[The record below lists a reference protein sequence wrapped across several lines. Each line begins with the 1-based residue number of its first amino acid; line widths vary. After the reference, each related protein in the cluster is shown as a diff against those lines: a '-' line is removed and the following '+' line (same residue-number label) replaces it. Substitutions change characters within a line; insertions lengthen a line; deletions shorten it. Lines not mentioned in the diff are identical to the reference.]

1 MIDKTIEGP
10 SKILSKKW
18 RDNDMNIHKQKVI
31 GARPYVNVEG
41 NLKKI
46 NKSKTDQLQEEKFT
60 EIERENRIL
69 FEKISKIKMK
79 YPLVINQ
86 GQGSIL

>member
-18 RDNDMNIHKQKVI
+18 RANDMSIHRQKVTE
-31 GARPYVNVEG
+31 ARPLVNCAD
-41 NLKKI
+41 NSSKRI

-69 FEKISKIKMK
+69 FEKITRIKMK
-79 YPLVINQ
+79 YPLVANQ
-86 GQGSIL
+86 G